1 MDGRQ
6 RLQKVLS
13 QQGVAS
19 RRQAEELI
27 RDRRVTVNGVIATIG
42 QTVDPI
48 IDVLA
53 IDGRSIAADR
63 QQNSIYLLLNKPV
76 DVISACS
83 DDRHRRVVLDL
94 LPPELRFE
102 TGIHPVGRLDRD
114 STGALLLTN
123 DGELTYILTHPRH
136 EIEKTYEVLVTG
148 IPSRGTLNRWR
159 AGIILDDRRTL
170 SARVEILQVQ
180 SRNAWLQIV
189 LREGRNR
196 QIRRCATILG
206 HPVLKLH
213 RRAIGPVDLR
223 DNSHP
228 QLSLGRYRFLSD
240 REISYLKDLQH
251 PSNDTKK

>member
-27 RDRRVTVNGVIATIG
+27 RNRRVTVNGVTATIG
-42 QTVDPI
+42 QMVDPI

-53 IDGRSIAADR
+53 IDDREIAKDR
-63 QQNSIYLLLNKPV
+63 RPHSIYLLLNKPLN
-76 DVISACS
+76 VISACS
-83 DDRHRRVVLDL
+83 DDRNRRVVLDL
-94 LPPELRFE
+94 LPPKLRSG

-123 DGELTYILTHPRH
+123 DGELTYTLTHPRH

-148 IPSRGTLNRWR
+148 IPSRVTLNKWR
-159 AGIILDDRRTL
+159 AGMILDDRSTL
-170 SARVEILQVQ
+170 SARVDILQVQ

-213 RRAIGPVDLR
+213 RRAIGSIDLH
-223 DNSHP
+223 DDSYP
-228 QLSLGRYRFLSD
+228 QLSLGQYRLLGD
-240 REISYLKDLQH
+240 QEISYLKELQR